1 MSFSAEFATFFLV
14 FILSVILQSKQK
26 DNKSACRLQIV
37 DYFVYTVLWIAFLF
51 RLCLTSYMNVK
62 QSQTKSSA
70 NRQFLM
76 VFNQD
81 EQEVGRA
88 VQENEER
95 EKAQRRDKFYKEY
108 ADMQLSRIITSF
120 LDENVNINDS
130 ASYLSRPMQ
139 EWHEE
144 NFGNKT

>member
-108 ADMQLSRIITSF
+108 ADM
-120 LDENVNINDS
+120 
-130 ASYLSRPMQ
+130 
-139 EWHEE
+139 
-144 NFGNKT
+144 